1 MNQQAVRFRL
11 GIFVLS
17 ALILLAVLIMLF
29 GGWGRLFQHYNEYT
43 IIFDNAAGVAAG
55 TPVVCYPRPCD
66 GAAFYLGLDHL
77 TSFAEEHRDILV
89 QQLAS
94 RPVTILFARSGQNL
108 EELLRALPPGMT
120 FTELD
125 RRGGTT
131 IGRIEH

>member
-1 MNQQAVRFRL
+1 MVVSMLACVMF
-11 GIFVLS
+11 
-17 ALILLAVLIMLF
+17 ALPSYADRQSMKEPARAL
-29 GGWGRLFQHYNEYT
+29 
-43 IIFDNAAGVAAG
+43 AAGVAAG